1 MSAIGRAI
9 STLAEPSMPSSHAET
24 GPGGDR
30 ARRQAA
36 RRVRSAEGIAADAMC
51 GNAGIIVRDQDLSRS
66 A

>member
-36 RRVRSAEGIAADAMC
+36 RRVRSAEGSQLTRCVAML
-51 GNAGIIVRDQDLSRS
+51 GSSYATKI
-66 A
+66 